1 MKKGNIL
8 QKSLPHV
15 GVLLAF
21 LVITFV
27 YFSPVFEGKTL
38 AKNDV
43 VQSQGA
49 AAEVLAY
56 REKTGKFPLWT
67 NSMFGGMP
75 AYLVGTDYP
84 NSWSTKLGRVFINLF
99 PDPVNYV
106 LLYLVG
112 FYILL
117 VALNFSPGLA
127 ALGSVAFAFSSY
139 NLINIEAGHIS
150 KALAMGYLPPIIA
163 GVILAFRG
171 RYWVGGALAGLFMA
185 LHLYGNHIQITYYL
199 LVTLAIYGVI
209 ELVYAAREGRLK
221 TFLTAA
227 AVLAVAVGL
236 AFGSH
241 ASRLMV
247 TNEYARESIRGTSDL
262 TRAGSGPS
270 RGGLDREYA
279 FSWSYGKMETFTLL
293 IPHFRGGGSG
303 VGLGPSSATF
313 EAIERQAGRDQ
324 ARQFAA
330 QAPLY
335 WGDQPFTGGP
345 AYAGA
350 VVCFLFVLGL
360 FLVKDRI
367 KWWLLASTFVLISFA
382 WGKYFFLNDL
392 LFNYFPFF
400 NKFRAVTMALTLVQV
415 YLALGAVLAVREL
428 VTGAYTWT
436 SLKKP
441 LAWSLG
447 LTAGVALLFALLAGA
462 LFDFS
467 ATSDTQQGLPA
478 WLLEALRSDRESAL
492 RTDAIRSV
500 FFILAAAGL
509 LLAYVYKRLN
519 ATVLAATL
527 SLLVLVDLFAV
538 DKRYLNNEDFAPKR
552 QAGKVEPTAANQAI
566 LRDTTHYRVLN
577 LTVSPTDDATT
588 SYFHRSV
595 GGYHAAKLQRY
606 QQLYDTVIR
615 AELQRLVT
623 GLQGQSFSPAVFNQL
638 PGLNM
643 LNTKYFILGAEAQAV
658 LENPAALGNAW
669 FVREYRVVPDANAEI
684 QAVKN
689 LDPARTAV
697 VDARYGKNLMDF
709 DLRPDSAASIRL
721 TAYSP
726 DRLVYQSSAAT
737 PQLAVFS
744 EVYYQ
749 GNNDWQAYVDG
760 QPVPHFRAN
769 YLLRAMWVPAGSHR
783 VEFVYT
789 GNTYKKGETIAL
801 VSSVLLL
808 GFVAGAAF
816 LGTRRKE
823 EPVKQAH

>member
-8 QKSLPHV
+8 QKSLPHI

-49 AAEVLAY
+49 ATEVLAY
-56 REKTGKFPLWT
+56 REKTGEFPLWT

-75 AYLVGTDYP
+75 AYLIGTDYP
-84 NSWSTKLGRVFINLF
+84 NSWSTRLGRVFVNLF

-117 VALNFSPGLA
+117 SALHFSPGLA
-127 ALGSVAFAFSSY
+127 ALGSLAFAFSSY

-150 KALAMGYLPPIIA
+150 KALAMGYLPPVIA

-171 RYWVGGALAGLFMA
+171 RYWLGGALTGLFMA

-199 LVTLAIYGVI
+199 LITLALYGII

-227 AVLAVAVGL
+227 GVLAVAVGL

-247 TNEYARESIRGTSDL
+247 TNEYAKESIRGTSDL
-262 TRAGSGPS
+262 TQGGAAG
-270 RGGLDREYA
+270 RGGLDRDYA

-293 IPHFRGGGSG
+293 IPHFRGGGSA
-303 VGLGPSSATF
+303 VNLGPSSAYF
-313 EAIERQAGRDQ
+313 EALERQAGRDQ

-335 WGDQPFTGGP
+335 WGDQPFTVGP

-350 VVCFLFVLGL
+350 VVCFLFVLGM
-360 FLVKDRI
+360 FLVRDRI

-382 WGKYFFLNDL
+382 WGKYFFVNDL
-392 LFNYFPFF
+392 LFSYFPFF

-428 VTGAYTWT
+428 VTTPYTWA
-436 SLKKP
+436 SLKKS

-467 ATSDTQQGLPA
+467 AASDAQQGLPA
-478 WLLEALRSDRESAL
+478 WLLEALRSDRESVL
-492 RTDAIRSV
+492 RTDALRSV

-509 LLAYVYKRLN
+509 VLAYVYKRLN
-519 ATVLAATL
+519 AGVLALTL

-538 DKRYLNNEDFAPKR
+538 DKRYLNNEDFIPKR
-552 QAGKVEPTAANQAI
+552 QAGKLEPTAANQAI
-566 LRDTTHYRVLN
+566 RRDTSHYRVLN

-588 SYFHRSV
+588 SYFHRSI

-615 AELQRLVT
+615 AELQRLVG
-623 GLQGQSFSPAVFNQL
+623 GLQNQSFSPAVFNQL
-638 PGLNM
+638 PALNM
-643 LNTKYFILGAEAQAV
+643 LNTKYFILGPEEQAA
-658 LENPAALGNAW
+658 LQNPAALGNAW

-689 LDPARTAV
+689 FDPARTAI
-697 VDARYGKNLMDF
+697 VDARYAANLKDLN
-709 DLRPDSAASIRL
+709 LRPDSAATIRL

-726 DRLVYQSSAAT
+726 ERLTYQSNAAT

-760 QPVPHFRAN
+760 QPLPHFRAN
-769 YLLRAMWVPAGSHR
+769 YLLRALVVPAGSHK

-789 GNTYKKGETIAL
+789 GHTYKRGETIAL
-801 VSSVLLL
+801 VSSVLLF

-816 LGTRRKE
+816 LAVRRKE

>member
-8 QKSLPHV
+8 QKLLPHL

-27 YFSPVFEGKTL
+27 YFSPVFDGKTL

-49 AAEVLAY
+49 ATEVQSHY
-56 REKTGKFPLWT
+56 KKTGEFPLWT

-75 AYLVGTDYP
+75 AYLIGTDYP
-84 NSWSTKLGRVFINLF
+84 NSWSTKLGRVFVNLF

-117 VALNFSPGLA
+117 
-127 ALGSVAFAFSSY
+127 
-139 NLINIEAGHIS
+139 I
-150 KALAMGYLPPIIA
+150 

-171 RYWVGGALAGLFMA
+171 RYWVGGALTGLFMA

-199 LVTLAIYGVI
+199 LITLGIYGII

-227 AVLAVAVGL
+227 GVLAVAVGL

-247 TNEYARESIRGTSDL
+247 TNEYAKESIRGASDL
-262 TRAGSGPS
+262 TRDSNGPS
-270 RGGLDREYA
+270 RGGLDRDYA

-313 EAIERQAGRDQ
+313 QAIERQAGRDQ

-350 VVCFLFVLGL
+350 VACFLFVLGM

-367 KWWLLASTFVLISFA
+367 KWWLLASTLVLISFA

-400 NKFRAVTMALTLVQV
+400 NKFRAVTMTLTLVQV

-428 VTGAYTWT
+428 VTTPYTWA

-447 LTAGVALLFALLAGA
+447 
-462 LFDFS
+462 
-467 ATSDTQQGLPA
+467 
-478 WLLEALRSDRESAL
+478 RSR
-492 RTDAIRSV
+492 V
-500 FFILAAAGL
+500 AAGL
-509 LLAYVYKRLN
+509 RIQTAQ
-519 ATVLAATL
+519 
-527 SLLVLVDLFAV
+527 
-538 DKRYLNNEDFAPKR
+538 R
-552 QAGKVEPTAANQAI
+552 QCA
-566 LRDTTHYRVLN
+566 
-577 LTVSPTDDATT
+577 S
-588 SYFHRSV
+588 
-595 GGYHAAKLQRY
+595 
-606 QQLYDTVIR
+606 
-615 AELQRLVT
+615 
-623 GLQGQSFSPAVFNQL
+623 
-638 PGLNM
+638 
-643 LNTKYFILGAEAQAV
+643 
-658 LENPAALGNAW
+658 
-669 FVREYRVVPDANAEI
+669 
-684 QAVKN
+684 
-689 LDPARTAV
+689 
-697 VDARYGKNLMDF
+697 F
-709 DLRPDSAASIRL
+709 DLVAADPHRPVCR
-721 TAYSP
+721 
-726 DRLVYQSSAAT
+726 
-737 PQLAVFS
+737 
-744 EVYYQ
+744 
-749 GNNDWQAYVDG
+749 
-760 QPVPHFRAN
+760 
-769 YLLRAMWVPAGSHR
+769 
-783 VEFVYT
+783 
-789 GNTYKKGETIAL
+789 
-801 VSSVLLL
+801 
-808 GFVAGAAF
+808 
-816 LGTRRKE
+816 
-823 EPVKQAH
+823 